1 MKTKKL
7 TVRLIA
13 AAVAAVISSAQLL
26 AVQKPAPPTMPTG
39 TIPVEEAAA
48 LAEYWVL
55 IANGRVNE
63 ASARITQLL
72 SRSPRNVSILALAV
86 EAEIATGGATKAL
99 GTYEAWLAGRP
110 VEEPGVVRR
119 IARAMLHEW
128 TRQANDS
135 SARAEA
141 LDALARDGD
150 LNALAV
156 MRSIAQTDTE
166 SGLRM
171 AVHFRNPQ
179 AVARVVE
186 RMKGTRGSK
195 IRDIDMLG
203 HSGSPQA
210 VPGLIEILRKDELPE
225 NRIAAAQALGRI
237 GGPEAQAGLTPV
249 LDDPHGLVRVNAAG
263 SLFKLGN
270 YAGINILAEVA
281 ASDNSAIRR
290 SAADLMQSR
299 PDDSWKSL
307 VRGLL
312 SDPDPMIRLD
322 AAQMLAPHEPA
333 VVRPV
338 LDQLALDSSLA
349 VQESTELVMA
359 KVSIASL
366 VDLRKIMRAGRPLA
380 RVRAADRVLEM
391 TR

>member
-1 MKTKKL
+1 MTEKL
-7 TVRLIA
+7 TALLIAVAA
-13 AAVAAVISSAQLL
+13 AAVLSSVAVL
-26 AVQKPAPPTMPTG
+26 ASQKPAPATMPTG
-39 TIPVEEAAA
+39 AIPIEEAAA
-48 LAEYWVL
+48 LAEFWVL
-55 IANGRVNE
+55 VANGRVNE
-63 ASARITQLL
+63 ADARIAQLL
-72 SRSPRNVSILALAV
+72 SRYPRNISILALAI
-86 EAEIATGGATKAL
+86 EAEIAAGGATKAL
-99 GTYEAWLAGRP
+99 GTYEAWLGGRP

-128 TRQANDS
+128 SRQANDS

-150 LNALAV
+150 LNALAI
-156 MRSIAQTDTE
+156 MRAIAQSDTE

-186 RMKGTRGSK
+186 RMKATRGSK

-203 HSGSPQA
+203 HSGSSQA
-210 VPGLIEILRKDELPE
+210 VPGLTEIARTDELPE

-237 GGPEAQAGLTPV
+237 GGAEAQTVLTPM
-249 LDDPHGLVRVNAAG
+249 LNDPHGLVRVNAAG

-270 YAGINILAEVA
+270 YAGINILAEQA
-281 ASDNSAIRR
+281 ASDNPAVRR

-299 PDDSWKSL
+299 PDDSWKAL

-312 SDPDPMIRLD
+312 SDPDPAIRLD
-322 AAQMLAPHEPA
+322 AAQMLAPHEPGVA
-333 VVRPV
+333 RPV
-338 LDQLALDSSLA
+338 LEQLARDANLA
-349 VQESTELVMA
+349 IRESTELVMA
-359 KVSIASL
+359 KLSIASL
-366 VDLRKIMRAGRPLA
+366 VDLRTIMRAGRPLA